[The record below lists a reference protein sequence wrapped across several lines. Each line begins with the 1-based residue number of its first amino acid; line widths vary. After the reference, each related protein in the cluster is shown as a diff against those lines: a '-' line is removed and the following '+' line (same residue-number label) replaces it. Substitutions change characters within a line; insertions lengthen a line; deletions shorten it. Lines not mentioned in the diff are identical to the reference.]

1 MVSKSWWVDHRW
13 IYFPGDIFLAS
24 TKFSRW
30 PRLSQMELWQNCND
44 TSTQLVDKTIGGICF
59 HLVCEDVFAEALF
72 QRTNDWATIFY
83 SFFFFFFFLFY
94 GKSLSSR
101 PAINVIVS
109 ECQKFEDGEEKC
121 NCWKVTHL
129 KVKVNHKQQ
138 NIFEPNYWWWH
149 NGQASI
155 KLVERFKEKNCLSSI
170 TEPIK
175 KVTSTLMLRNWR
187 NSFISRNGFI
197 NRSMTF
203 GNS

>member
-1 MVSKSWWVDHRW
+1 MDELITGEYIFLVIYFLPPPSFQDDLGYHRW
-13 IYFPGDIFLAS
+13 SCGKTAMILQHSLS
-24 TKFSRW
+24 TKPSVGFVSTW
-30 PRLSQMELWQNCND
+30 CVKMFLPRLCFKGPMIGQQFF
-44 TSTQLVDKTIGGICF
+44 LV
-59 HLVCEDVFAEALF
+59 
-72 QRTNDWATIFY
+72 
-83 SFFFFFFFLFY
+83 FFFFFLFY

>member
-1 MVSKSWWVDHRW
+1 MILQHS
-13 IYFPGDIFLAS
+13 LS
-24 TKFSRW
+24 TKPSVGFVSTCW
-30 PRLSQMELWQNCND
+30 CVKMFLPRLCFKGPM
-44 TSTQLVDKTIGGICF
+44 IG
-59 HLVCEDVFAEALF
+59 
-72 QRTNDWATIFY
+72 QQ
-83 SFFFFFFFLFY
+83 FFFSFFFFFLFY